1 MGTKIIPFFIISIFI
16 SCSKEKVPKPIVPI
30 EQNKWEA
37 ISGKYLVYDTV
48 GVFLYELEITHK
60 TGLDSLGKQID
71 SLCFNNFDG
80 QFTFSTD
87 ESEANYGSSN
97 YPKNYFYTGDYYGI
111 KDKNNKRWR
120 ILGLTNDIYN
130 SLIGDTIKL
139 RFNKCNIIYYL
150 EDCTP
155 YFCEVV
161 KQVAVKKH

>member
-71 SLCFNNFDG
+71 SLC
-80 QFTFSTD
+80 S
-87 ESEANYGSSN
+87 YL
-97 YPKNYFYTGDYYGI
+97 I
-111 KDKNNKRWR
+111 NK
-120 ILGLTNDIYN
+120 
-130 SLIGDTIKL
+130 
-139 RFNKCNIIYYL
+139 
-150 EDCTP
+150 
-155 YFCEVV
+155 FCFFIDS
-161 KQVAVKKH
+161 